1 MKKHFADLKQGAF
14 LVEKKGVF
22 PIDNK
27 LKAAVYGLAVA
38 DALGVPVEFKER
50 GTFHVT
56 DMQGY
61 GTHHQPVGTWS
72 DDTSMTIATCDSI
85 VKECCI
91 DPDDMRAKFNAWIE
105 WGAYTAGGNV
115 FDYGGT
121 TAQALRTGKGVD
133 HAHSNGNGSLM
144 RILPLAFVPDITDE
158 QIREVSAIT
167 HAHEISKEACVIYVN
182 IAKKLL
188 AGEKLLDILHGL
200 DVDAPFDWLPSIAER
215 TEDEIKSSGYV
226 VDTLEAA
233 LWAIATTDS
242 YAAAVLKAVNLGSD
256 TDTVGAVTGGLAGII
271 YGYDAIPDKWIKA
284 LRGKDVIDSCLS

>member
-1 MKKHFADLKQGAF
+1 M
-14 LVEKKGVF
+14 
-22 PIDNK
+22 DNK

-56 DMQGY
+56 DMMGY
-61 GTHHQPVGTWS
+61 GTHYQPVGTWS

-85 VKECCI
+85 RERGNI
-91 DPDDMRAKFNAWIE
+91 NLFDMQSKFVAWI
-105 WGAYTAGGNV
+105 GFADYTAGGKV

-121 TAQALRTGKGVD
+121 TAQALRIGSGVNNEF
-133 HAHSNGNGSLM
+133 SNGNGSLM
-144 RILPLAFVPDITDE
+144 RILPLAFVPDITNE
-158 QIREVSAIT
+158 QIRAVSAIT
-167 HAHEISKEACVIYVN
+167 HAHEISKEACVIYVD

-188 AGEKLLDILHGL
+188 VGEKLIDILHGL
-200 DVDAPFDWLPSIAER
+200 EVDAPFDWLPSIAER
-215 TEDEIKSSGYV
+215 TEDEIRSSGYV

-233 LWAIATTDS
+233 LWVLANTDS
-242 YAAAVLKAVNLGSD
+242 YEEAVLKAVNLGSD

-284 LRGKDVIDSCLS
+284 LRGKDVIDRCLF

>member
-1 MKKHFADLKQGAF
+1 M
-14 LVEKKGVF
+14 
-22 PIDNK
+22 DNK

-56 DMQGY
+56 DMIGY
-61 GTHHQPVGTWS
+61 GTHYQPVGTWS

-91 DPDDMRAKFNAWIE
+91 DLDDMRAKFNAWIE

-133 HAHSNGNGSLM
+133 HAYSNGNGSLM
-144 RILPLAFVPDITDE
+144 RILPLAFVHDITNE
-158 QIREVSAIT
+158 QIRAVSAIT
-167 HAHEISKEACVIYVN
+167 HAHEISKEACVIYVD

-200 DVDAPFDWLPSIAER
+200 AVGAETPFYRLPSIAEC
-215 TEDEIKSSGYV
+215 TEDEIRSSGYV

-233 LWAIATTDS
+233 LWVLANTDS
-242 YAAAVLKAVNLGSD
+242 YEAAVLKAVNLGSD